1 MACVHPSASLFLLT
15 CESLI
20 LFFSSVMGRDILYYH
35 IGSESFPAVAGG
47 IWNSIST
54 ENSWSVI
61 SNKMTEYQCSENV
74 PGIPNVSG

>member
-35 IGSESFPAVAGG
+35 IGSKSFPAVASG

-61 SNKMTEYQCSENV
+61 SNKMTEYQRSENV
-74 PGIPNVSG
+74 PAIPNVSG